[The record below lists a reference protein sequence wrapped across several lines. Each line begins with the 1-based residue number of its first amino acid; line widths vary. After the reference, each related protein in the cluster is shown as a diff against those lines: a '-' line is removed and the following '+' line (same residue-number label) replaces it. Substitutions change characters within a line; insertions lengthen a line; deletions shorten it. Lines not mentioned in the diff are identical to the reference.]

1 MATTQA
7 ANYVEKAIGHG
18 DNATTAQDIT
28 NPARDPRN
36 FADPS
41 GATMKALVWEGKNK
55 VAVRK
60 YKSRVTVWISPNTC
74 GR

>member
-1 MATTQA
+1 MATTQV
-7 ANYVEKAIGHG
+7 ANPAEAIGPG
-18 DNATTAQDIT
+18 DKAATTQDIT
-28 NPARDPRN
+28 NPARNPKN

-60 YKSRVTVWISPNTC
+60 YKSRVNVPIPPNAC
-74 GR
+74 AR